1 MNRSLSLL
9 VPLLTLAAAT
19 NCSNDLENYTP
30 NGQSGMSPTGG
41 GTGGTVGGSAGS
53 GTGGS
58 SAATGGTGGSGAT
71 GGSTTGGAGGT
82 GGTVGGSGGTGGT
95 GGSVGGSGGMPAV
108 GGSSGMPATGGS
120 NPTGGS
126 AGTGTG
132 GSAGT
137 GGASGAATGGAAGL
151 GGMSTGGSAGAGG
164 KAPTAGTG
172 SGDTPLTINSDMFGA
187 FDNAF
192 MITACS
198 DTGSGYDCPN
208 RPGGGACSTTPWTW
222 GTTTTTEATGTSY
235 TEEFTVAGGSPDTI
249 YDVKLHVLGQV
260 EGRPYV
266 NGMRQMSANVDP
278 NGVNDLLYI
287 GGGPGTDHNDYN
299 VFLLLISGGTPITG
313 APTVYGF
320 NAVDSGHAGAHYN
333 FAVDSTFTIKV
344 RSGMKVTLISHDS
357 NCIAIKNCG
366 SGGPYNYS
374 SAAQC
379 EANARAT
386 PASVT
391 LPATFRGATIANP
404 TKFQTQFLNFKVVS
418 ITPE

>member
-1 MNRSLSLL
+1 MNRPLAFV
-9 VPLLTLAAAT
+9 VPFLALGAVV
-19 NCSNDLENYTP
+19 NCSNDLENSPAT
-30 NGQSGMSPTGG
+30 GQSGTGQ
-41 GTGGTVGGSAGS
+41 AAAS

-58 SAATGGTGGSGAT
+58 SAAGGTAGSGGSTAAAGGTGGSGGAGLGGGT
-71 GGSTTGGAGGT
+71 GGTVQTGGTAGAGGT
-82 GGTVGGSGGTGGT
+82 GGAGGGGSG
-95 GGSVGGSGGMPAV
+95 MPAT

-120 NPTGGS
+120 VATGGS
-126 AGTGTG
+126 AGSGMAA
-132 GSAGT
+132 SAGTAGNAGQGVT
-137 GGASGAATGGAAGL
+137 GGASGL
-151 GGMSTGGSAGAGG
+151 GGMSAGGSAGGG
-164 KAPTAGTG
+164 GQAPVGGSG
-172 SGDTPLTINSDMFGA
+172 SGDQPLTITSDQFGG

-208 RPGGGACSTTPWTW
+208 RAGSAACSTTPWTW
-222 GTTTTTEATGTSY
+222 GTTTASEATGTSY
-235 TEEFTVAGGSPDTI
+235 TEEFTVAGGSADAI
-249 YDVKLHVLGQV
+249 YDVTVHVLGQV

-266 NGMRQMSANVDP
+266 NGMRQMTANVDP
-278 NGVNDLLYI
+278 NGVNDLLYV

-299 VFLLLISGGTPITG
+299 VFLLLISGGTPING
-313 APTVYGF
+313 ATTVYGF

-333 FAVDSTFTIKV
+333 LAVDSTFTFKV

-366 SGGPYNYS
+366 SGGPYNFS
-374 SAAQC
+374 SASQC
-379 EANARAT
+379 EANARST

-391 LPATFRGATIANP
+391 LPTTFRGAAITNP